1 MGFSERVNVQCS
13 IGKIK
18 TAGKPGG
25 AGLSTVGVPLSL
37 PCLTNIISMQMIW
50 AQQVKIMQYHI
61 FCATPGLSNESVP
74 REGRDANARG
84 RRGGPGAT
92 GPNEHTRTMKISSPH
107 FLWSS
112 AHFIISLWEPF
123 SVLPIWNNGHLFIRD
138 CPWCVQTTARSWP
151 RLNEGQS

>member
-1 MGFSERVNVQCS
+1 MLKPTRLLLPSFHNFILSVYCDLFMGFSERVNVQCS

-25 AGLSTVGVPLSL
+25 ARLSTVGVPLSL

-74 REGRDANARG
+74 REGRDANARERAEG
-84 RRGGPGAT
+84 RARGHWAKWAHPD
-92 GPNEHTRTMKISSPH
+92 NEDLVP
-107 FLWSS
+107 
-112 AHFIISLWEPF
+112 SLF
-123 SVLPIWNNGHLFIRD
+123 VIL
-138 CPWCVQTTARSWP
+138 RSFHH
-151 RLNEGQS
+151 QSLGTIFRITYLK